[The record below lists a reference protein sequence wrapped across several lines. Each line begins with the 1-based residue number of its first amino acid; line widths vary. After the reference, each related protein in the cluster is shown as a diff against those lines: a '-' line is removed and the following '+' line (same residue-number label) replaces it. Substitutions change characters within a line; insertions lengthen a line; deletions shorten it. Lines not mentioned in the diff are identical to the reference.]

1 MFTQVSVWA
10 CVCLMSNSYKE
21 ENQLDFEAHHLM
33 NLPSNNNQLDVEEKH
48 AMSKKIEKQVV
59 DPKEEEKSKN
69 EEEDMQNNAIFPVHS
84 IDNRNGK
91 RYAIMVSD
99 SNLLSEHL
107 GRDISIHC
115 LLRLSRSDYGSIAA
129 LNKSFRS
136 LIRSGELYK
145 LRRKAG
151 IVEHWVYF
159 SCEAFKWEAF
169 DPNRNRWIHLPR
181 MTCDQWF
188 MMSDRESLAVGT
200 ELLVFGKELTA
211 PIIHKYSLLT
221 NTWSVGK
228 MMNTPR
234 CLFGSASLGEIAI
247 LAGGCDPCGNILS
260 SAELYNADTGNWE
273 TLPNMN
279 KERKM
284 CSSVFMDGKF
294 YVLGGI
300 AADKKTQLT
309 CGEEFD
315 MKTKKWR
322 EIPNMFPVRTG
333 VFETPPSFGS
343 PPLIAVVKNVLYAAD
358 YGQQKVKKYDTH
370 NNSWAIIGSFPEQAT
385 SMNGWGLA
393 FRSCGDHLLFLGG
406 PVIHGGSM
414 MEINS
419 WIPDEGQPQWNRLAG
434 KQTGGFV
441 HNCTVM
447 GC

>member
-1 MFTQVSVWA
+1 
-10 CVCLMSNSYKE
+10 
-21 ENQLDFEAHHLM
+21 LDFEAHHLM
-33 NLPSNNNQLDVEEKH
+33 DLPSNNQLDVAEKQ
-48 AMSKKIEKQVV
+48 AMSKKLENQVH
-59 DPKEEEKSKN
+59 DPKEEENSKK
-69 EEEDMQNNAIFPVHS
+69 EEEDMQNNAIFSVHS
-84 IDNRNGK
+84 IDNENGK

-129 LNKSFRS
+129 LNKSFQS

-145 LRRKAG
+145 LRRKAD

-159 SCEAFKWEAF
+159 SCEALKWEAF
-169 DPNRNRWIHLPR
+169 DPNRNRWIHLPI
-181 MTCDQWF
+181 MTCDPCF
-188 MMSDRESLAVGT
+188 MLSDRESLAVGT
-200 ELLVFGKELTA
+200 ELLVFGKELMA
-211 PIIHKYSLLT
+211 PMIHKYSLLT
-221 NTWSVGK
+221 NMWSVGN

-234 CLFGSASLGEIAI
+234 FLFGSASLGEIAI

-279 KERKM
+279 KARKM

-315 MKTKKWR
+315 MKTKYWR
-322 EIPNMFPVRTG
+322 EIPNMLPVQTG
-333 VFETPPSFGS
+333 ETPPSFGS
-343 PPLIAVVKNVLYAAD
+343 PPLIAVVENVLYAAD
-358 YGQQKVKKYDTH
+358 YGQQEVKKYDKD

-385 SMNGWGLA
+385 SVNGWGLA
-393 FRSCGDHLLFLGG
+393 FRACGDKLLFLGG
-406 PVIHGGSM
+406 RT
-414 MEINS
+414 MEINA
-419 WIPDEGQPQWNRLAG
+419 WIPKEGEPQWNRLAG
-434 KQTGGFV
+434 KESGSYV
-441 HNCTVM
+441 RNCTVM

>member
-1 MFTQVSVWA
+1 M
-10 CVCLMSNSYKE
+10 
-21 ENQLDFEAHHLM
+21 DI
-33 NLPSNNNQLDVEEKH
+33 PSNNHQLDVEEKQV
-48 AMSKKIEKQVV
+48 MSKKLEKQVD

-69 EEEDMQNNAIFPVHS
+69 EEEDMQNNATFPVHS
-84 IDNRNGK
+84 IDNGNGK
-91 RYAIMVSD
+91 RYANMVSD
-99 SNLLSEHL
+99 SNLLSDHL

-115 LLRLSRSDYGSIAA
+115 LLQLSRSDYGSIAA

-159 SCEAFKWEAF
+159 SSEALEWEAF
-169 DPNRNRWIHLPR
+169 DPNRNRWMHLPI
-181 MTCDQWF
+181 MTCDQCF
-188 MMSDRESLAVGT
+188 TLSDRESLAVGT
-200 ELLVFGKELTA
+200 ELLVFGKELMA
-211 PIIHKYSLLT
+211 PIIHKYNFLT
-221 NTWSVGK
+221 NMWSVGK

-247 LAGGCDPCGNILS
+247 LAGGCDPRGSILS

-279 KERKM
+279 KARKM

-315 MKTKKWR
+315 IKNKKWR
-322 EIPNMFPVRTG
+322 EIPNMLPVRTG
-333 VFETPPSFGS
+333 VSETPPSFGS

-358 YGQQKVKKYDTH
+358 YGKQEVKKYDKD
-370 NNSWAIIGSFPEQAT
+370 NNYWVIIGSFPEQAT
-385 SMNGWGLA
+385 SVNGWGLA
-393 FRSCGDHLLFLGG
+393 FRSCGDKLLFLGG
-406 PVIHGGSM
+406 RT
-414 MEINS
+414 MEINA
-419 WIPDEGQPQWNRLAG
+419 WIPNEGEPQWNRLAG
-434 KQTGGFV
+434 KQSGSYV
-441 HNCTVM
+441 RNCTVM

>member
-1 MFTQVSVWA
+1 V
-10 CVCLMSNSYKE
+10 
-21 ENQLDFEAHHLM
+21 DFKAYHLM
-33 NLPSNNNQLDVEEKH
+33 DLPSNNHQQDVEKKQ
-48 AMSKKIEKQVV
+48 AMPKKLEKQVD
-59 DPKEEEKSKN
+59 DPKEEENKKN
-69 EEEDMQNNAIFPVHS
+69 EEEGEQNNAIIPIHS

-91 RYAIMVSD
+91 RCAIMLSD

-107 GRDISIHC
+107 SRDISIQC

-129 LNKSFRS
+129 LNKSFQS

-159 SCEAFKWEAF
+159 SCEALQWEAF
-169 DPNRNRWIHLPR
+169 DPNRSRWMHLPK
-181 MTCDQWF
+181 MTCDDQCF
-188 MMSDRESLAVGT
+188 MLSDKESLAVGT
-200 ELLVFGKELTA
+200 ELLVFGKGLMA
-211 PIIHKYSLLT
+211 PIIQKYNFLT
-221 NTWSVGK
+221 NMWSVGK
-228 MMNTPR
+228 MMNNPR

-247 LAGGCDPCGNILS
+247 LAGGCDPHGSILS

-279 KERKM
+279 KARKM
-284 CSSVFMDGKF
+284 CSSVFMDEKF

-315 MKTKKWR
+315 VKTQKWR
-322 EIPNMFPVRTG
+322 EIPNMLPVRTG

-358 YGQQKVKKYDTH
+358 YGKQEVKKYDKD
-370 NNSWAIIGSFPEQAT
+370 NNSWDIIGSFPEQAT

-393 FRSCGDHLLFLGG
+393 FRACGDKLLFLGG
-406 PVIHGGSM
+406 PNIHGASM
-414 MEINS
+414 MEINA
-419 WIPDEGQPQWNRLAG
+419 WIPNEGGPQWNRLAG
-434 KQTGGFV
+434 KQSGNYV
-441 HNCTVM
+441 RNCTVM